1 MLQKID
7 PEEKHL
13 DILLIDKF
21 ERFEQLPAGFKLI
34 ADSGLYD
41 ELSVPFVE
49 SVKSFKSQRVE
60 FKQGLLLGVDSK
72 ANTVEIQLP
81 KGGCETVKYDALIL
95 ATGASYVAPWRGA
108 DNKI

>member
-1 MLQKID
+1 MNFQFIILIIKIFLKSG

-41 ELSVPFVE
+41 ELSVPFEE
-49 SVKSFKSQRVE
+49 SVKSFKS
-60 FKQGLLLGVDSK
+60 
-72 ANTVEIQLP
+72 
-81 KGGCETVKYDALIL
+81 
-95 ATGASYVAPWRGA
+95 
-108 DNKI
+108 